1 MADRVHELQS
11 LIDDQKE
18 NLSDGSYLTIC
29 ELTQKIMDSQ
39 ISGFYQIEY
48 LESFLTKID
57 GSYQVDF
64 RPHKTYIKMSDKTF
78 ETLQKRLADEG
89 IIKLCYHMLSEE
101 FQNLKIVK
109 QEICCENI
117 CTDCSEMVESDI
129 QVKNNV
135 IIKKII
141 KC

>member
-1 MADRVHELQS
+1 MADRIHELQS

-18 NLSDGSYLTIC
+18 NLTDGSYLKLC
-29 ELTQKIMDSQ
+29 ELNQQIMNNAINS
-39 ISGFYQIEY
+39 FYEIEY

-64 RPHKTYIKMSDKTF
+64 RQHTTYIKMTDKTF
-78 ETLQKRLADEG
+78 ETLRKRLADEG

-109 QEICCENI
+109 QEICCETI
-117 CTDCSEMVESDI
+117 HR
-129 QVKNNV
+129 
-135 IIKKII
+135 
-141 KC
+141 